1 MLLLTCELTL
11 DTVVLCVEMMILET
25 DNHEEDFSPEDLP
38 VVMEEKIRRLT
49 LEEHMNADKAKPA
62 CDMGEGS
69 KQIQKK
75 KKLKKKKVLK
85 MLLGLDK

>member
-1 MLLLTCELTL
+1 
-11 DTVVLCVEMMILET
+11 MMISET
-25 DNHEEDFSPEDLP
+25 DNHEEERGASEDLP
-38 VVMEEKIRRLT
+38 VVMKEKIRRLT

-62 CDMGEGS
+62 GDMEEGS
-69 KQIQKK
+69 NSNTKKK